1 MKIYTTINPYG
12 NFNRQNESIKT
23 WSNHYQVYSV
33 NLKEEI
39 EKIESLYPDVIFIEN
54 NNVFNY
60 NNKKLI
66 KMNAI
71 LESIDKS
78 DIAAIV
84 NSDISLNESM
94 IIDVDSRFL
103 KNGIVIGTRYEI
115 DNGKIY
121 PFIYGYDIFIFN
133 PKNIDLILNDNY
145 VIGMPWWDYWVPI
158 AFIKKGMN
166 VYHMKNEVI
175 YHKTHETNYDMNIW
189 LEFGKCFYNDIV
201 RDILNY
207 NNEMTLD
214 EFIVGNFG
222 EQMDIKKY
230 IESKQIN
237 IDCLVKQI
245 DSI

>member
-1 MKIYTTINPYG
+1 MKIYTTINPYS
-12 NFNRQNESIKT
+12 NFEVQSQSIKT

-39 EKIESLYPDVIFIEN
+39 EKIKDLYPDVIFIETDN
-54 NNVFNY
+54 IFNY
-60 NNKKLI
+60 NGKKLI

-71 LESIDKS
+71 LESVDKS

-94 IIDVDSRFL
+94 SIDVDSRYL

-115 DNGKIY
+115 DNGNVY
-121 PFIYGYDIFIFN
+121 PFIYGYDIFIFD
-133 PKNIDLILNDNY
+133 PKNIPVFSNDNY

-166 VYHMKNEVI
+166 VFHLKNQVI
-175 YHKTHETNYDMNIW
+175 YHRTHETNYDMNIW
-189 LEFGKCFYNDIV
+189 LEFGRYFYNDIV
-201 RDILNY
+201 RDILRY
-207 NNEMTLD
+207 SNEISLE
-214 EFIVGNFG
+214 EFIAGDFG

-237 IDCLVKQI
+237 IDCSVQQKQ
-245 DSI
+245 SI

>member
-1 MKIYTTINPYG
+1 MKIYTTINPYS
-12 NFNRQNESIKT
+12 NFEVQSQSIKT

-39 EKIESLYPDVIFIEN
+39 EKIKDLYPDVIFIETKN
-54 NNVFNY
+54 TFNY
-60 NNKKLI
+60 NEKKLI

-71 LESIDKS
+71 LENIDSS

-94 IIDVDSRFL
+94 FIDVDSRYL

-121 PFIYGYDIFIFN
+121 PFIYGYDIFIFD
-133 PKNIDLILNDNY
+133 PKNIPIFLNDNY
-145 VIGMPWWDYWVPI
+145 VIGMPWWDYWLPI

-166 VYHMKNEVI
+166 VFHLKNQVI
-175 YHKTHETNYDMNIW
+175 YHITHETNYDMNIW
-189 LEFGKCFYNDIV
+189 LEFGKHFYNDIV
-201 RDILNY
+201 RDILDY
-207 NNEMTLD
+207 NNKITLE
-214 EFIVGNFG
+214 EFIMGDFG

-237 IDCLVKQI
+237 INCSVQQKE
-245 DSI
+245 SI

>member
-39 EKIESLYPDVIFIEN
+39 EKIESLYPDVIFIETD
-54 NNVFNY
+54 NVFNY
-60 NNKKLI
+60 NDKKLI

-145 VIGMPWWDYWVPI
+145 VIGMPWWDYWVPL

-166 VYHMKNEVI
+166 VYHMKNQVI
-175 YHKTHETNYDMNIW
+175 YHKTHETNYDMDIW

-214 EFIVGNFG
+214 EFIAGNFG

>member
-1 MKIYTTINPYG
+1 MKIYTTINPYS
-12 NFNRQNESIKT
+12 NFEVQSQSIKT

-33 NLKEEI
+33 NLKEEV
-39 EKIESLYPDVIFIEN
+39 EKIKDLYPDVIFIETDN
-54 NNVFNY
+54 IFNY
-60 NNKKLI
+60 NGKKLI

-71 LESIDKS
+71 LEIVDKS

-84 NSDISLNESM
+84 NSDISLNES
-94 IIDVDSRFL
+94 IFIDVDNRYL

-121 PFIYGYDIFIFN
+121 PFIYGYDIFIFD
-133 PKNIDLILNDNY
+133 PKNIPVFSNDNY

-166 VYHMKNEVI
+166 VFHLKNQVI
-175 YHKTHETNYDMNIW
+175 YHRTHETNYDMNIW
-189 LEFGKCFYNDIV
+189 LEFGKYFYNDIV
-201 RDILNY
+201 RDILKY
-207 NNEMTLD
+207 DTKMTLE
-214 EFIVGNFG
+214 EFIVGDFG

-237 IDCLVKQI
+237 IDFSIQQKQ
-245 DSI
+245 SI

>member
-1 MKIYTTINPYG
+1 MKIYTTINPYS
-12 NFNRQNESIKT
+12 NFEVQSQSIKT

-33 NLKEEI
+33 NLKEEV
-39 EKIESLYPDVIFIEN
+39 EKIKDLYPDVIFIETDN
-54 NNVFNY
+54 IFNY
-60 NNKKLI
+60 NGKKLI

-71 LESIDKS
+71 LEIVDKS

-84 NSDISLNESM
+84 NSDISLNES
-94 IIDVDSRFL
+94 IFIDVDNRYL

-121 PFIYGYDIFIFN
+121 PFIYGYDIFIFD
-133 PKNIDLILNDNY
+133 PKNITIFSNDNY
-145 VIGMPWWDYWVPI
+145 VIGMPWWDYWVPL

-166 VYHMKNEVI
+166 VYHMKNQII
-175 YHKTHETNYDMNIW
+175 YHETHETNYDMNIW
-189 LEFGKCFYNDIV
+189 LEFSKYFYNDIV

-207 NNEMTLD
+207 NNEMILE
-214 EFIVGNFG
+214 EFIMGDKG